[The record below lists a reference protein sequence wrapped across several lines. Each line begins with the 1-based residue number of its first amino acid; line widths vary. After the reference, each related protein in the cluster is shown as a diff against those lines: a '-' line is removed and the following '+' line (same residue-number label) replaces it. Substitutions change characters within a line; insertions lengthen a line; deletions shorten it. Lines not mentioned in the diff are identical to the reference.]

1 MWITLEQALPLQR
14 GSDRDEGKSQKFGYN
29 FVDPQNPTEERRLAM
44 NKRSKLD
51 FSGQPIYIGLDVHKK
66 SWSVSIFTQH
76 GEYKTFSQ
84 PPEAEIL
91 SQYLRHHFPG
101 AQYRSVYEAG
111 YCGFWI
117 HDELKD
123 KGIQNIVANPA
134 DIPTRDKE
142 RRTKRDQVD
151 CRKLARGLRGDE
163 IQGIYTPPRWK
174 LEDRSLTRTRLSMGR
189 KQARCKNQIKSMLLF
204 YGVVIPERREM
215 GHWSRRFI
223 RWIEGIRMERAS
235 GDLALQ
241 IHLEELCHMRQILA
255 KLNRAI
261 LALARTEQYR
271 SWVSLLKTIPGI
283 STLTA
288 MILLTELYEITRF
301 RSVDELCSYIG
312 LIPDTQSTS
321 EKEHVGG
328 MTQRHNS
335 QLRWLLIEASWIAVR
350 KDPVMMEAY
359 QEYCKRMRKTKAIIK
374 IARKLLNRIRYVLK
388 NQAEY
393 VTGVIE

>member
-1 MWITLEQALPLQR
+1 
-14 GSDRDEGKSQKFGYN
+14 
-29 FVDPQNPTEERRLAM
+29 
-44 NKRSKLD
+44 
-51 FSGQPIYIGLDVHKK
+51 
-66 SWSVSIFTQH
+66 
-76 GEYKTFSQ
+76 
-84 PPEAEIL
+84 
-91 SQYLRHHFPG
+91 
-101 AQYRSVYEAG
+101 
-111 YCGFWI
+111 
-117 HDELKD
+117 
-123 KGIQNIVANPA
+123 
-134 DIPTRDKE
+134 
-142 RRTKRDQVD
+142 
-151 CRKLARGLRGDE
+151 
-163 IQGIYTPPRWK
+163 
-174 LEDRSLTRTRLSMGR
+174 
-189 KQARCKNQIKSMLLF
+189 
-204 YGVVIPERREM
+204 
-215 GHWSRRFI
+215 
-223 RWIEGIRMERAS
+223 MERAS

-241 IHLEELCHMRQILA
+241 IHVEELCHMRQILA

-261 LALARTEQYR
+261 VALARTEQYR

-328 MTQRHNS
+328 ITQRHNS

-359 QEYCKRMRKTKAIIK
+359 HEYCKRMRKTKAIIK